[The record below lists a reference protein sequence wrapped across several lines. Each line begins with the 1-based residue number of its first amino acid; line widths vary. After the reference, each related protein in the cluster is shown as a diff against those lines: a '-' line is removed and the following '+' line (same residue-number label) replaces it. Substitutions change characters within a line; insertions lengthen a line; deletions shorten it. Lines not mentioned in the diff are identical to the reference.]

1 MEGGGW
7 LWLIIDV
14 VGVLALAASLIYG
27 TIMWRHRR
35 KDRATQQKRNE
46 AVHEIYRHGEQ

>member
-14 VGVLALAASLIYG
+14 LGVLILAGALVYG
-27 TIMWRHRR
+27 TIMWRNRR
-35 KDRATQQKRNE
+35 KDRATQQKRDQ
-46 AVHEIYRHGEQ
+46 AVREIYRQGQ